1 MMAHYVVLG
10 SPHAGDTYKVALML
24 GLAGHSW
31 RLAPE
36 TADFCGPVLLAGDQS
51 VREAGA
57 ILDFLAE
64 ETRRFG
70 PKSDDERRQIM
81 RWMLFDARC
90 FGCLMSDRGELSV
103 SPITAQALAMADQHL
118 AEHPFLIGRRL
129 TIADIALGG
138 TLLAAAAKGLS
149 LAALVHVENWL
160 DRIRAQPGWKGPE
173 VVAKA

>member
-1 MMAHYVVLG
+1 
-10 SPHAGDTYKVALML
+10 
-24 GLAGHSW
+24 
-31 RLAPE
+31 
-36 TADFCGPVLLAGDQS
+36 
-51 VREAGA
+51 
-57 ILDFLAE
+57 
-64 ETRRFG
+64 
-70 PKSDDERRQIM
+70 
-81 RWMLFDARC
+81 
-90 FGCLMSDRGELSV
+90 
-103 SPITAQALAMADQHL
+103 MADQHL